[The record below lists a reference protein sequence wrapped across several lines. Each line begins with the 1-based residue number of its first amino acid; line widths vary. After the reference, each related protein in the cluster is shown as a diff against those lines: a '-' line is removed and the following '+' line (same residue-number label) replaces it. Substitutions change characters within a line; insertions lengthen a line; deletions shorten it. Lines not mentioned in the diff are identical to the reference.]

1 MIPVCEPYL
10 AGNELKYAINC
21 IKTNWIS
28 SSGKYIKEF
37 EERFAEYCGCTHGIT
52 TTSGTTALHLALA
65 SVGIGKGDEVIVPTF
80 TMAASAFAVSYTGAT
95 PVFVDCEPLTF
106 NIDVAKIKDK
116 ITEHTKAIM
125 PVHIYGHVAD
135 MRPIMEIAKEY
146 NLYVI
151 EDAAE
156 AHGAMYDDLMTGS
169 IGHIGCFSFYSNKI
183 LTTGEGG
190 MIVTNDNEIAIKARK
205 LKDLAHSS
213 TRFLHT
219 DIGFNYRMTNIQAA
233 IGLAQLEKI
242 DEYINRRRYNAELY
256 NDLLKGLNIQLPMEM
271 PWVKNVYWMYA
282 ILLQG
287 KRNAFM
293 EYLKNKGI
301 DTRTFFIPMHKQPMY
316 KEDGDYPVADSIS
329 ARGLYLPSSTG
340 LKEKDIIFICEVIR
354 GYMNES

>member
-1 MIPVCEPYL
+1 
-10 AGNELKYAINC
+10 
-21 IKTNWIS
+21 
-28 SSGKYIKEF
+28 
-37 EERFAEYCGCTHGIT
+37 
-52 TTSGTTALHLALA
+52 
-65 SVGIGKGDEVIVPTF
+65 
-80 TMAASAFAVSYTGAT
+80 
-95 PVFVDCEPLTF
+95 
-106 NIDVAKIKDK
+106 
-116 ITEHTKAIM
+116 
-125 PVHIYGHVAD
+125 
-135 MRPIMEIAKEY
+135 MEIAKEY

-156 AHGAMYDDLMTGS
+156 AHGAMYDDLMAGS

-242 DEYINRRRYNAELY
+242 DEYINRRRYNASLY
-256 NDLLKGLNIQLPMEM
+256 NDLLKGLDIQLPMEM

-287 KRNAFM
+287 KRNTFM

-316 KEDGDYPVADSIS
+316 KDDCKYPVADSIS

-340 LKEKDIIFICEVIR
+340 LKEKEITYICEIIK
-354 GYMNES
+354 GYMNEG